1 MLLPAELLP
10 VLDALRGVGRPRIV
24 GGAVRDWLLG
34 LEPKDLDLEVGGAS
48 FADLHRVLYPLGATD
63 VVGRSFGVI
72 KLRLRSGTEYDVSL
86 PRRESKTGA
95 GHRGFAIEPDPAL
108 SDADAA
114 ARRDFTLN
122 AIAWDPVAKQL
133 IDPHHGQ
140 ADLRARI
147 LRHTSPAFAEDP
159 LRVLRAM
166 QFAGRFNLTL
176 APETAALCR
185 SIAPT
190 YAELPV
196 ERVWHEWAKWAEKS
210 AAPRGRPSAGL
221 QVLAETAW
229 LAHFPELAALA
240 GCPQDPEWHPEGDV
254 FTHTA
259 HCCDALARDPE
270 WINAS
275 PRRRRIL
282 MFATL
287 LHDVGKPA
295 VTRQELKPVPSHSST
310 PPPPENCNHL
320 GYTSAP
326 PAPPAT
332 PKSVTNLVTL
342 SEKSASPAPGSL
354 LRWVSP
360 GHEPAG
366 VTPAEAFLTRIG
378 APHDHAPAVTP
389 LVANHMVHHH
399 GGPSG
404 LGPNALR
411 RLARRLHPATIDD
424 LAAVMRADSN
434 GRPPL
439 HSPDTLALIARL
451 QSDAAALALGDAAP
465 RPLLLGRHLIAAGLS
480 PDPAFKAL
488 LAAAFEAQLDG
499 AFTDESTALI
509 WLRNNL
515 PKTPARD
522 A

>member
-1 MLLPAELLP
+1 MHLPAELLP
-10 VLDALRGVGRPRIV
+10 VLAVLQRIGRPRIV
-24 GGAVRDWLLG
+24 GGAVRDWLLDI
-34 LEPKDLDLEVGGAS
+34 PFTDLDIEVAGAS
-48 FADLHRVLYPLGATD
+48 FADLHRVLAPLGATD

-72 KLRLRSGTEYDVSL
+72 KLRLPSGTEYDISL

-95 GHRGFAIEPDPAL
+95 GHRGFAIQPDPRL
-108 SDADAA
+108 SDAEAA

-122 AIAWDPVAKQL
+122 AIAWDPVARQL
-133 IDPHHGQ
+133 IDPHDGQ

-176 APETAALCR
+176 APSTAQLCQ
-185 SIAPT
+185 SIAPSFN
-190 YAELPV
+190 ELPV
-196 ERVWHEWAKWAEKS
+196 ERIWHEWAKWAEKS
-210 AAPRGRPSAGL
+210 ASPLGRPSSGL
-221 QVLAETAW
+221 RVLVETGW

-240 GCPQDPEWHPEGDV
+240 GCPQDPQWHPEGDV

-270 WINAS
+270 WLNAS

-287 LHDVGKPA
+287 LHDFGKPT
-295 VTRQELKPVPSHSST
+295 VTRQELKPAPHSS
-310 PPPPENCNHL
+310 PQ
-320 GYTSAP
+320 
-326 PAPPAT
+326 
-332 PKSVTNLVTL
+332 
-342 SEKSASPAPGSL
+342 APGSL

-366 VTPAEAFLTRIG
+366 VAPAESFLARIG
-378 APHDHAPAVTP
+378 APHDHAPAITP

-399 GGPSG
+399 GGPAG
-404 LGPNALR
+404 LGANALR
-411 RLARRLHPATIDD
+411 RLARRLHPATIDE

-451 QSDAAALALGDAAP
+451 QSDADSLALASAAP
-465 RPLLLGRHLIAAGLS
+465 RPLLLGRHLITAGLS
-480 PDPAFKAL
+480 PGPTFKAL
-488 LAAAFEAQLDG
+488 LSTAFEAQLDG
-499 AFTDESTALI
+499 AFADESTALI

-515 PKTPARD
+515 PNPPAPS